1 MNNDNPNRPSR
12 RLYVLA
18 GFLAVILLWYI
29 GVLFYTQ
36 IIQGDYY
43 LQQAVRTIT
52 RQETVEASR
61 GIITDRN
68 GTALVSNRLAYHLT
82 FDASL
87 LDEDTDANEAI
98 LELIR
103 LFRSNGV
110 SWNDELPISSTA
122 PYAYTIDEVSSV
134 YKDRFFKFLQDK
146 KLISSNIKSEDF
158 STELLS
164 RAGITASALL
174 EDLEEVFEIPADWSA
189 ADARAVV
196 GVRYS
201 LAARQLVGASTYLL
215 VEDVDSALLSVIND
229 GGYAGA
235 KVVTATTRSYETDY
249 AAHVLG
255 VVGDIQSTDLE
266 DPAYEDYPLNATI
279 GRSGVERAFESYL
292 RGINGTRL
300 VSFNSDGK
308 VTSEAYSKEPQ
319 PGSTVELTLDLDL
332 QAAVEEA
339 LAKTVSQMNAADGD
353 DTRGAGAA
361 VVQVGTGEVLALA
374 SYPTYNLASYY
385 TDYSQLLENAGN
397 PLYNRATQGTYAPG
411 STLKPLTAVAALE
424 TGVTTLTEE
433 INDTGYWYYPG
444 SDTYGTWCWDHSG
457 HGLVNVTEA
466 ITNSCNYF
474 FATMGYRMGMDT
486 LVEYLQSFGLGQ
498 STGIEIGDK
507 SGTLPKNPPGED
519 QAPWAAYGQS
529 SQAYT
534 PIQLAN
540 YIATLVGGGD
550 HYEAHLLRS
559 VKSYDN
565 TEVLY
570 ESDPEPVNTVSI
582 SDSTLEA
589 VKEGMLGYTQPGG
602 QLYSYFTQ
610 CVVKVGAKTGTAQ
623 LGGGQTNNGV
633 FVCFA
638 PYDDPQIAMAIVIEH
653 GNAGANLASAAVEI
667 LNAYFGEENVGGAV
681 VGDDTLLQ

>member
-1 MNNDNPNRPSR
+1 MNKENPNR

-18 GFLAVILLWYI
+18 GFLAAILLWYI
-29 GVLFYTQ
+29 GALFYTQ
-36 IIQGDYY
+36 IIKGDYY
-43 LQQAVRTIT
+43 LQQSVRTIT

-68 GTALVSNRLAYHLT
+68 GSTLVSNRLAYYLT
-82 FDASL
+82 FDSSL
-87 LDEDTDANEAI
+87 LDRDADVNEAI
-98 LELIR
+98 LDLIE
-103 LFRSNGV
+103 LFRAQGV
-110 SWNDELPISSTA
+110 SWNDELPISSDA
-122 PYAYTIDEVSSV
+122 PYTYTIDEVSSI
-134 YKDRFFKFLQDK
+134 YKDRFFKFLQDR
-146 KLISSNIKSEDF
+146 KLISSNIKSKDF
-158 STELLS
+158 STELLGK
-164 RAGITASALL
+164 AGITAGELL
-174 EDLEEVFEIPADWSA
+174 DDLREVFDIPANWSQ
-189 ADARAVV
+189 ADARAVS

-201 LAARQLVGASTYLL
+201 LAARQLVGASTYLM
-215 VEDVDSALLSVIND
+215 VEDVDSMLLSIIND

-235 KVVTATTRSYETDY
+235 KTVTATTRSYETDY

-266 DPAYEDYPLNATI
+266 DPAYADYPLNATI
-279 GRSGVERAFESYL
+279 GRSGVERAFERYL

-308 VTSEAYSKEPQ
+308 ITSEAYSKEPQ
-319 PGSTVELTLDLDL
+319 PGNTVELTLDLEL
-332 QAAVEEA
+332 QAVVEKA
-339 LAKTVSQMNAADGD
+339 LAKTVAQMNAADGD

-361 VVQVGTGEVLALA
+361 VIQVGTGEVLALA
-374 SYPTYNLASYY
+374 SYPTYNLANYY
-385 TDYSQLLENAGN
+385 SDYSQLLENAGK

-424 TGVTTLTEE
+424 TGVTTLAEE

-457 HGLVNVTEA
+457 HGLVNVTKA
-466 ITNSCNYF
+466 ITNSCNYY
-474 FATMGYRMGMDT
+474 FATMGYRLGMGT
-486 LVEYLQSFGLGQ
+486 LVEYLQAFGLGS

-507 SGTLPKNPPGED
+507 AGTLPKNPPGED

-540 YIATLVGGGD
+540 YIATLVGGGK

-565 TEVLY
+565 TETLY
-570 ESDPEPVNTVSI
+570 ESDPEPINTVSI
-582 SDSTLEA
+582 NGSTLEA

-602 QLYSYFTQ
+602 QLYSYFKN

-623 LGGGQTNNGV
+623 LGGGQINNSV

-638 PYDDPQIAMAIVIEH
+638 PYDDPQIAMAMVIEH
-653 GNAGANLASAAVEI
+653 GNAGANLASATVEI
-667 LNAYFGEENVGGAV
+667 LSAYFGEEEVGTVV
-681 VGDDTLLQ
+681 VGDDTLLP